1 VGTFLIRSYRKWRHK
16 QETAASS
23 KLKFLYNKYK
33 EEAKEGKTKTI
44 IMAYKRKH
52 HDIIKMAKV
61 NLTSSTVDRSTNT
74 TKILWNIINGE
85 G

>member
-1 VGTFLIRSYRKWRHK
+1 VGTFLLRSYKKWRHK

-23 KLKFLYNKYK
+23 KLKLLYNKYK

-52 HDIIKMAKV
+52 HDIKMAKV
-61 NLTSSTVDRSTNT
+61 NLTSSTVDRSTNI
-74 TKILWNIINGE
+74 TKILWNIINDE
-85 G
+85 I